1 MDFTMVI
8 HPSDGAAGSWNHGVP
23 LEQTLRHGGLKG
35 VKPKAVFVWRIQQDS
50 GPIPRNDVFD
60 LLCAGV
66 PQTVRLALRVQHIR
80 DFEQGVVP
88 TMDRS
93 H

>member
-35 VKPKAVFVWRIQQDS
+35 VKPKAVFVWCIQQDS
-50 GPIPRNDVFD
+50 GPIPRNDGFD
-60 LLCAGV
+60 PLGAGR
-66 PQTVRLALRVQHIR
+66 PQAVHLALRIQHSG
-80 DFEQGVVP
+80 DVE
-88 TMDRS
+88 
-93 H
+93 